1 MNLFE
6 ARRAE
11 AMLIK
16 EMCPAFDSPDWIYEL
31 KLDGFRCLA
40 YLCKGETD
48 LRNKRNVR
56 FLGKFPEL
64 RNIWNYVSDRCILDG
79 EVVVMKNGVPDFY
92 ELQRRTLLTDPFKI
106 RLASERFPASFVA
119 YDCLYCREEE
129 LLDMPLMKRKEK
141 LSALFSRETPGF
153 AFSRFIEEKGKSLYR
168 LCEEQKLEGVV
179 AKRKNSIYRMGART
193 KDWVKIKR
201 MADDDFIIAG
211 YIPKGANHFSLI
223 LAKYRMETL
232 VYKGSISSG
241 VTKETISYLL
251 PAGNTVLSLVPAA
264 ENRGIIWV
272 KPEKV
277 CRVEYMPNTKN
288 ALRQPVFRGY
298 RDDVMPWEVRDVTE

>member
-56 FLGKFPEL
+56 VLGKFPEL

-129 LLDMPLMKRKEK
+129 LLDMPLMKR
-141 LSALFSRETPGF
+141 
-153 AFSRFIEEKGKSLYR
+153 
-168 LCEEQKLEGVV
+168 
-179 AKRKNSIYRMGART
+179 
-193 KDWVKIKR
+193 
-201 MADDDFIIAG
+201 
-211 YIPKGANHFSLI
+211 
-223 LAKYRMETL
+223 
-232 VYKGSISSG
+232 
-241 VTKETISYLL
+241 
-251 PAGNTVLSLVPAA
+251 
-264 ENRGIIWV
+264 
-272 KPEKV
+272 
-277 CRVEYMPNTKN
+277 
-288 ALRQPVFRGY
+288 
-298 RDDVMPWEVRDVTE
+298 